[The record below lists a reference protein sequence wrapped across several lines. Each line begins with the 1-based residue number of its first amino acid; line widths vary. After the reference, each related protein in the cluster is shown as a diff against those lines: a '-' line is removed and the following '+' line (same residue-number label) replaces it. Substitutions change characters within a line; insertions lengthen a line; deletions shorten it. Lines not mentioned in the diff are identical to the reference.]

1 MNINKLQ
8 NYLMSNKAKLL
19 FYGLLISFSLVQGQE
34 EAPSWVDFAQKSE
47 NNQLN
52 QAVLNDYSY
61 TGYHFSEKEIP
72 DVSTWNTISV
82 LDYGAVVNDNDY
94 DDTAIVAAIAA
105 AEASTVPTVVYFPA
119 GRYKVSSTQTENS
132 PIFIRGSHIVLK
144 GAGSGVE
151 GTEIF
156 VDKRGNHPY
165 RFEFKPAST
174 PNTKITNTAAK
185 RILKGDFEI
194 EVVSTSGLIVGQTV
208 ELYHQGGQNLEAN
221 MPGLTYNSIWNVA
234 KNNRGIRTL
243 EKHIITKIEG
253 NKVTFKNPVQY
264 TITAEFTG
272 AQLNLYETIEEVGVE
287 DILFTSDWLNYP
299 EDYKHHANDIVD
311 YGWRALKLTNVKNS
325 WVRNCEF
332 KDWNEMLQIST
343 SIGVTVKDIV
353 CSGKK
358 GHTSYYAIYSY
369 GVLFENCRDIV
380 DQGLSR
386 DNVKGM
392 GHGPGMRWSTT
403 STVFSNCQMQ
413 FDQSIDCHGYH
424 PYGNLLENVYGG
436 CFRANGGAH
445 NSYPNSGPYLTF
457 WNFVHDS
464 RYNSVTF
471 NFWDPVNRR
480 THTYGY
486 PNFVGFTAPHP
497 NENVTL
503 QNTGINELQGQ
514 QAYPKSLFDAQL
526 QLRLYGAYMSAS
538 SSKPD
543 FMAKLANDSK
553 EITYWESETSGIGNW
568 IMLDLGSTQDVNSVL
583 LNEVSNRIGD
593 WKLEYWNG
601 TTWEDLTVGSEIGS
615 DKTINFNLV
624 NTRKIRFNILSM
636 LSGQEST
643 SAALRTFQLGSTLSN
658 DNIDNL
664 NRIIKAYPNPN
675 NGNFELSFPFAL
687 KNVQLEIYNIHSQL
701 LLSKVYSVSANK
713 IEVDIADKPS
723 GIYFVKLNLDH
734 PMYIKIVKK

>member
-1 MNINKLQ
+1 MKKKKQ
-8 NYLMSNKAKLL
+8 ENYSLFKISKALL
-19 FYGLLISFSLVQGQE
+19 YCVFFAIGIAQAQQ
-34 EAPSWVDFAQKSE
+34 EAPSWLDFAQKSE
-47 NNQLN
+47 NGQLN
-52 QAVLNDYSY
+52 QATLSDYSY
-61 TGYHFSEKEIP
+61 TGYHFSEKELP

-82 LDYGAVVNDNDY
+82 LDYGAVANDDNY
-94 DDTAIVAAIAA
+94 DDAAIVAAISA
-105 AEASTVPTVVYFPA
+105 AEASVVPTVVYFPA
-119 GRYKVSSTQTENS
+119 GRYKVSSTETENT
-132 PIFIRGSHIVLK
+132 PIMIRGSHIVLK
-144 GAGSGVE
+144 GAGAGLG

-156 VDKRGNHPY
+156 TDKRGNHPY
-165 RFEFKPAST
+165 RFEFKPLST

-194 EVVSTSGLIVGQTV
+194 EVESTNGLSVGQTV
-208 ELYHQGGQNLEAN
+208 ELYHQGGENLDAN

-234 KNNRGIRTL
+234 NNNRGVRTL
-243 EKHIITKIEG
+243 EKHVITKIEG

-272 AQLNLYETIEEVGVE
+272 AQLNRYETIEEVGVE

-311 YGWRALKLTNVKNS
+311 YGWRALKLTNVKNG

-343 SIGVTVKDIV
+343 CIGVTVKDIV

-358 GHTSYYAIYSY
+358 GHSSYYAIYSY
-369 GVLFENCRDIV
+369 GVLFDNCDDIV

-386 DNVKGM
+386 DNVKGQ

-403 STVFSNCQMQ
+403 STVFTNCQMQ
-413 FDQSIDCHGYH
+413 FDQSIDCHGFH

-436 CFRANGGAH
+436 CFRANGGAE

-486 PNFVGFTAPHP
+486 PNFIGFTAPDP

-503 QNTGINELQGQ
+503 QNTGLNELQGEK
-514 QAYPKSLFDAQL
+514 AYPLSLFDAQL

-538 SSKPD
+538 SSKPEYL
-543 FMAKLANDSK
+543 AKYANDGKS
-553 EITYWESETSGIGNW
+553 
-568 IMLDLGSTQDVNSVL
+568 
-583 LNEVSNRIGD
+583 
-593 WKLEYWNG
+593 
-601 TTWEDLTVGSEIGS
+601 
-615 DKTINFNLV
+615 
-624 NTRKIRFNILSM
+624 
-636 LSGQEST
+636 
-643 SAALRTFQLGSTLSN
+643 
-658 DNIDNL
+658 
-664 NRIIKAYPNPN
+664 
-675 NGNFELSFPFAL
+675 
-687 KNVQLEIYNIHSQL
+687 
-701 LLSKVYSVSANK
+701 
-713 IEVDIADKPS
+713 
-723 GIYFVKLNLDH
+723 
-734 PMYIKIVKK
+734 